1 MEGQKYIIE
10 FNEEQMQLMIELSGS
25 LNANLQLL
33 KMTSHDLKELRTK
46 LLDSYQKGWRR
57 KEIKTRKA
65 QNGFYWET
73 EA

>member
-46 LLDSYQKGWRR
+46 LLDSYQKGWGC

-65 QNGFYWET
+65 QNGFY
-73 EA
+73 